1 MIALDA
7 GAALLLVLL
16 LLIAGAL
23 IGVAAAGESI
33 ERVVVVKGGDD
44 IGVLEE
50 KLNREVAA
58 GRARSPRAR
67 DLLHRQAAHR
77 PQGMG
82 ANG

>member
-16 LLIAGAL
+16 LLIVGAL
-23 IGVAAAGESI
+23 IGVAAAGEII
-33 ERVVVVKGGDD
+33 ERVVVVRGGDD
-44 IGVLEE
+44 FGVLEE
-50 KLNREVAA
+50 KSDREVAA

-67 DLLHRQAAHR
+67 DLLHRQAARR
-77 PQGMG
+77 PPDMG

>member
-1 MIALDA
+1 MIAIDA
-7 GAALLLVLL
+7 GAALMLVL

-33 ERVVVVKGGDD
+33 ERVVVVRGGDD

-58 GRARSPRAR
+58 GRVRSPRAR
-67 DLLHRQAAHR
+67 DLLHRQAARR
-77 PQGMG
+77 PSG
-82 ANG
+82 NGSNG